1 MRKVESI
8 LSIIEYEE
16 AIKYPR
22 ADDVPGYINR
32 RRPTRQ
38 VKNKR
43 QIDTPKDLG
52 NLDLMRVKFEQIRK
66 IE

>member
-1 MRKVESI
+1 MKKPLGIQGQMMYPDTLTVE
-8 LSIIEYEE
+8 
-16 AIKYPR
+16 
-22 ADDVPGYINR
+22 
-32 RRPTRQ
+32 